1 MSQKLTL
8 KDDIMFKA
16 FFSRNE
22 KYLKSFL
29 SAIMGKEIKIKKVMH
44 DARLEQLTKE
54 MKYGIL
60 DLEVELEGGEIVN
73 IEMQL
78 KDNKNIEK
86 RTTFYASKKIVE
98 QLEPREDFAKLKR
111 VIVIAILNYTLTDL
125 PEYVT
130 ETVRVCRNHK
140 DYEMNN
146 LAKYYYIELEKF
158 RKSNPDMKEKV
169 NQWLSL
175 IDMERGDL
183 LEMAKKENKEVKKAA
198 EDFDVLTGD
207 EEIKRLAEIRLMSIL
222 EEKSALATAKEKGTK
237 EGWKQGIAEGK
248 KKGIEEGKKK
258 GIEEGKK
265 QGIEEGKKQ
274 GIEEGIKQGIAEGQ
288 KKGIEE
294 GKKKGI
300 EEGEKN
306 KAIEIAK
313 KMKQQGMSIETIQEI
328 TNLDFEEIEKL

>member
-1 MSQKLTL
+1 
-8 KDDIMFKA
+8 
-16 FFSRNE
+16 
-22 KYLKSFL
+22 
-29 SAIMGKEIKIKKVMH
+29 
-44 DARLEQLTKE
+44 
-54 MKYGIL
+54 
-60 DLEVELEGGEIVN
+60 
-73 IEMQL
+73 MQL

-158 RKSNPDMKEKV
+158 RKSNPNMKDTV

-183 LEMAKKENKEVKKAA
+183 LEMGKKENKEVKKAA

-222 EEKSALATAKEKGTK
+222 EEKSALATAKEKG
-237 EGWKQGIAEGK
+237 
-248 KKGIEEGKKK
+248 
-258 GIEEGKK
+258 
-265 QGIEEGKKQ
+265 
-274 GIEEGIKQGIAEGQ
+274 
-288 KKGIEE
+288 
-294 GKKKGI
+294 
-300 EEGEKN
+300 EKN

-328 TNLDFEEIEKL
+328 TNLDFEEIERL

>member
-1 MSQKLTL
+1 MSHKLTL

-29 SAIMGKEIKIKKVMH
+29 SAIMGKQIKIKRVMH
-44 DARLEQLTKE
+44 DAKLEQLTKE

-98 QLEPREDFAKLKR
+98 QLEPREDFEKLKR

-130 ETVRVCRNHK
+130 ETVRVCREHK

-146 LAKYYYIELEKF
+146 LTKYYYIELEKF
-158 RKSNPDMKEKV
+158 RKSNPNMKEEL
-169 NQWLSL
+169 NQWLSFV
-175 IDMERGDL
+175 DMERGDL
-183 LEMAKKENKEVKKAA
+183 LEMAKKENKEVKKAS

-207 EEIKRLAEIRLMSIL
+207 EEIKRLAEIRLMSML
-222 EEKSALATAKEKGTK
+222 EEKSALATAREKGNK
-237 EGWKQGIAEGK
+237 EGWKQGIKEGK
-248 KKGIEEGKKK
+248 KKGM
-258 GIEEGKK
+258 EEGKK

-274 GIEEGIKQGIAEGQ
+274 GIEEGKKQGM
-288 KKGIEE
+288 EE
-294 GKKKGI
+294 GKRQGI
-300 EEGEKN
+300 SQGEKN

-313 KMKQQGMSIETIQEI
+313 KMKQQVIEYRIIQEV
-328 TNLDFEEIEKL
+328 TDLDEEEIKNI

>member
-1 MSQKLTL
+1 MSHKLTL

-29 SAIMGKEIKIKKVMH
+29 SAIMGKQIKIKRVMH
-44 DARLEQLTKE
+44 DAKLEQLTKE

-98 QLEPREDFAKLKR
+98 QLEPREDFEKLKR

-130 ETVRVCRNHK
+130 ETVRVCREHK

-146 LAKYYYIELEKF
+146 LTKYYYIELDKF
-158 RKSNPDMKEKV
+158 RKSDPNMKEEL
-169 NQWLSL
+169 NQWLSF

-183 LEMAKKENKEVKKAA
+183 LEMAKKENEEVKKAS

-207 EEIKRLAEIRLMSIL
+207 EEIKRLAEIRLMSML
-222 EEKSALATAKEKGTK
+222 EEKSALATAREKGNK
-237 EGWKQGIAEGK
+237 EGWKQGIKEGK
-248 KKGIEEGKKK
+248 KKGM
-258 GIEEGKK
+258 EEGKK

-274 GIEEGIKQGIAEGQ
+274 GIEEGKKQGISQ
-288 KKGIEE
+288 
-294 GKKKGI
+294 
-300 EEGEKN
+300 GEKN

-313 KMKQQGMSIETIQEI
+313 KMKQQGIEYRIIQEV
-328 TNLDFEEIEKL
+328 TDLDEEEIKNI

>member
-1 MSQKLTL
+1 MSHKLTL

-29 SAIMGKEIKIKKVMH
+29 SAIMGKQIKIKRVMH
-44 DARLEQLTKE
+44 DAKLEQLTKE

-98 QLEPREDFAKLKR
+98 QLEPREDFEKLKR

-130 ETVRVCRNHK
+130 ETVRVCREHK

-146 LAKYYYIELEKF
+146 LTKYYYIELEKF
-158 RKSNPDMKEKV
+158 RKSNPNMKEEL
-169 NQWLSL
+169 NQWLSFV
-175 IDMERGDL
+175 DMERGDL
-183 LEMAKKENKEVKKAA
+183 LEMAKKENKEVKKAS

-207 EEIKRLAEIRLMSIL
+207 EEIKRLAEIRLMSML
-222 EEKSALATAKEKGTK
+222 EEKSALATAREKGSK
-237 EGWKQGIAEGK
+237 EGWKQGIK
-248 KKGIEEGKKK
+248 EGKKK

-274 GIEEGIKQGIAEGQ
+274 GIEEGKKQGISQ
-288 KKGIEE
+288 
-294 GKKKGI
+294 
-300 EEGEKN
+300 GEKN

-313 KMKQQGMSIETIQEI
+313 KMKQQGIEYRIIQEV
-328 TNLDFEEIEKL
+328 TDLDEEEIKNI

>member
-1 MSQKLTL
+1 
-8 KDDIMFKA
+8 
-16 FFSRNE
+16 
-22 KYLKSFL
+22 
-29 SAIMGKEIKIKKVMH
+29 
-44 DARLEQLTKE
+44 
-54 MKYGIL
+54 
-60 DLEVELEGGEIVN
+60 
-73 IEMQL
+73 
-78 KDNKNIEK
+78 
-86 RTTFYASKKIVE
+86 
-98 QLEPREDFAKLKR
+98 
-111 VIVIAILNYTLTDL
+111 
-125 PEYVT
+125 
-130 ETVRVCRNHK
+130 
-140 DYEMNN
+140 MNN

-158 RKSNPDMKEKV
+158 RKSNPDMKETV

-248 KKGIEEGKKK
+248 KKGLEEGKKK
-258 GIEEGKK
+258 GLEEGKK
-265 QGIEEGKKQ
+265 KGLEEGKKK
-274 GIEEGIKQGIAEGQ
+274 GLEEGKKKGLEEGKKKGLEEGKKKGLEEGKKKGLEEGIKQGIAEGQ

-328 TNLDFEEIEKL
+328 TNLDFEEIKNVIKL